1 MITKL
6 RDYIWN
12 KDNEEYLAREK
23 YSPYALQQAR
33 NIVKYWTIDK
43 AKHREFVEW
52 ISIDAKESK
61 DLDDAIWAEKYSN
74 WYKVWI
80 HISDPTENIKKYSPL
95 DLEALKRTTSIYRT
109 NDILNMYPPELANDI
124 FSLNE
129 WREKLTI
136 SVEVDLDFE
145 WNIKKVPYLGTFYF
159 YLQRLF
165 LKFSNYFW
173 GYSYIRE
180 SSIVIKIL
188 HCYFSSKVWE

>member
-80 HISDPTENIKKYSPL
+80 HISDPTENK
-95 DLEALKRTTSIYRT
+95 EQQVFTEQT
-109 NDILNMYPPELANDI
+109 I
-124 FSLNE
+124 F
-129 WREKLTI
+129 
-136 SVEVDLDFE
+136 
-145 WNIKKVPYLGTFYF
+145 
-159 YLQRLF
+159 
-165 LKFSNYFW
+165 
-173 GYSYIRE
+173 
-180 SSIVIKIL
+180 
-188 HCYFSSKVWE
+188 

>member
-124 FSLNE
+124 FSLKE

-136 SVEVDLDFE
+136 TVEVDLDFE
-145 WNIKKVPYLGTFYF
+145 WNIKNFEVY
-159 YLQRLF
+159 
-165 LKFSNYFW
+165 
-173 GYSYIRE
+173 E
-180 SSIVIKIL
+180 SVFKNKKDVIMKIL
-188 HCYFSSKVWE
+188 LMIS